1 MTETQKRYAQIE
13 LQRMQIS
20 IQRYDL
26 KLVYVPKKEMH
37 ISDALSRSYL
47 EETPEILVDD
57 EINID
62 SIETQLPVSPTKLQQ
77 IKEATAADETQ
88 HTLKILYW
96 LDGQLNDLVFH

>member
-77 IKEATAADETQ
+77 IKEATADETQ